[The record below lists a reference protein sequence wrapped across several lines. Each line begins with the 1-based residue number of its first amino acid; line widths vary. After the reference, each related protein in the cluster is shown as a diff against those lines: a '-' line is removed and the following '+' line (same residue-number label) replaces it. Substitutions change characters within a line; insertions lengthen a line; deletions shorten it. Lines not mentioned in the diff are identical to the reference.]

1 MIIRNFPKQTNNLL
15 PFELNSNKFSSYYG
29 YPNYGYTGSYQNIE
43 FPITQNGNFLQA
55 TSGNARVP
63 EPIYSSGVQRSTRI
77 NYLPSSQ
84 SCAPFQSHADCD
96 KSPNSKGGE
105 SYDWNYGW
113 NSCCSGFCP
122 SKRECAKPDPKECD
136 IGNDI
141 LDRDPFLKIEWDV
154 NAPNYRCTY
163 DLHK

>member
-1 MIIRNFPKQTNNLL
+1 METFYKPPLETQ
-15 PFELNSNKFSSYYG
+15 ECLNQF
-29 YPNYGYTGSYQNIE
+29 I
-43 FPITQNGNFLQA
+43 
-55 TSGNARVP
+55 VP
-63 EPIYSSGVQRSTRI
+63 VFKEVQRI

-122 SKRECAKPDPKECD
+122 SKRECANLIQKSA
-136 IGNDI
+136 I
-141 LDRDPFLKIEWDV
+141 LAMIFRQRSFFK
-154 NAPNYRCTY
+154 NRMGCQCA
-163 DLHK
+163 

>member
-1 MIIRNFPKQTNNLL
+1 M
-15 PFELNSNKFSSYYG
+15 
-29 YPNYGYTGSYQNIE
+29 
-43 FPITQNGNFLQA
+43 
-55 TSGNARVP
+55 P

-122 SKRECAKPDPKECD
+122 S
-136 IGNDI
+136 
-141 LDRDPFLKIEWDV
+141 
-154 NAPNYRCTY
+154 NANVPAHPYLTIHNQTE
-163 DLHK
+163 HMIHP